1 LAWAA
6 ADEYYIAQDV
16 STKQCTIVESPPA
29 TTELVLLDNGNVFF
43 DRNEAERVLASLSF
57 CTSRTAPAVASPQS
71 NQGKWGQQNIKSKA
85 RTSTSKSTTG
95 TAANSQAAGSQNP
108 FASLFRLFR

>member
-43 DRNEAERVLASLSF
+43 DRNEAERVIASLSF
-57 CTSRTAPAVASPQS
+57 CTSRTASAAASSQS
-71 NQGKWGQQNIKSKA
+71 NQGKRGQQNIKSKA

-95 TAANSQAAGSQNP
+95 TAANAQAARSQNP